1 MTTKQLGNIGEA
13 KVLAKLI
20 EMTIPIFVAFGDNEK
35 CDLIAEFNGKL
46 NKIQV
51 KSSEKFKDDKITI
64 SLVSCTK
71 NKKHKYTK
79 EEIDYFAIYNHEANI
94 ILLLPIEKFEG
105 RTELTFRI
113 PFKKSTNQYE
123 SFN

>member
-20 EMTIPIFVAFGDNEK
+20 EMTIPTFVAFVAFGDNEK

-79 EEIDYFAIYNHEANI
+79 E
-94 ILLLPIEKFEG
+94 
-105 RTELTFRI
+105 
-113 PFKKSTNQYE
+113 
-123 SFN
+123 